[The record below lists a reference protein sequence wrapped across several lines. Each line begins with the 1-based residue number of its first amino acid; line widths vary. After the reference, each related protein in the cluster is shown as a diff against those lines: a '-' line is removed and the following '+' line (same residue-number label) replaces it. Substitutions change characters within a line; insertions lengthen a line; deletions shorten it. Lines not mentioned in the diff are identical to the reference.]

1 MDIVKLLTSLF
12 CWGILRTK
20 PKFGLQNRITEH
32 KVDILKNPNNVYEC
46 KIVLYYFLISKD
58 NIDQVISVFLSNR
71 SSYLSGSK

>member
-1 MDIVKLLTSLF
+1 MDIVKLLTCLF

-46 KIVLYYFLISKD
+46 ITTFYAFSIKQKENS
-58 NIDQVISVFLSNR
+58 
-71 SSYLSGSK
+71 